1 MKLRILTDADLG
13 KCVEDVIVIPQPL
26 YVVDEYNDYIV
37 DDYDDLLWD
46 IPQSDCQNVSCETY
60 DTLEIV
66 SMCRLTYA
74 EKPV

>member
-46 IPQSDCQNVSCETY
+46 IPQSDC
-60 DTLEIV
+60 
-66 SMCRLTYA
+66 
-74 EKPV
+74 